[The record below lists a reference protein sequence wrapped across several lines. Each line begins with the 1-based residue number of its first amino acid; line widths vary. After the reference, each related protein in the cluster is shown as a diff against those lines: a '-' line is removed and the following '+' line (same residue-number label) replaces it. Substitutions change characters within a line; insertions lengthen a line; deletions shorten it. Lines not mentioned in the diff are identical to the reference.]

1 MSDKKYDSVLVGYAE
16 EPKYNDQGEL
26 MAWKVRFRDSELT
39 EIVDKYATKK
49 TPDGKGGNVYITM
62 FMAKSGKACCR
73 VFDPN
78 SEAAKEWAAKR
89 DSSPAKDDDLP
100 F

>member
-1 MSDKKYDSVLVGYAE
+1 MSNQKYDSVLVGYAE

-26 MAWKVRFRDSELT
+26 MAWKVRFRDNELT
-39 EIVDKYATKK
+39 EIVEKYATTR
-49 TPDGKGGNVYITM
+49 TPDGKGGNVYLTM

-73 VFDPN
+73 VYDPN
-78 SEAAKEWAAKR
+78 SEAAKEWANKR
-89 DSSPAKDDDLP
+89 ASQGKKEEDLP

>member
-26 MAWKVRFRDSELT
+26 MAWKVRFNDDELSE
-39 EIVDKYATKK
+39 VVKKYATNK
-49 TPDGKGGNVYITM
+49 TPDGKGGNVYLTL
-62 FMAKSGKACCR
+62 FMSRAGKACCR
-73 VFDPN
+73 VYDPN
-78 SEAAKEWAAKR
+78 SEAAKEWASKR
-89 DSSPAKDDDLP
+89 DSKQETDLP